1 MLIIAAL
8 IAFALTTVLSM
19 AGVGAAFVLIPVFL
33 ALGVELHTAMATAL
47 LLNAIG
53 MSIAWVTFVRKGL
66 FAWRLVLPI
75 LLVAV
80 LASPITVHV
89 GQGMD
94 RSILL
99 WLFVGFLV
107 FASGMML
114 FYRPQPR
121 TAPTSPRAGMLLGVP
136 VGGIAGFV
144 GGLLGVGGGN
154 IISRAGCVRPGAE
167 AGIGECVVFRYFRV
181 AIRVCRPCPGCR
193 TRYRAASR
201 HRAGDSSRRGAGRLA
216 GERETARRSTEA
228 NYYLGTDR
236 CCDQDR
242 LGVVVNRILGE
253 YP

>member
-8 IAFALTTVLSM
+8 ITFALTTVLSM

-33 ALGVELHTAMATAL
+33 AFGVELHTAMATAL

-53 MSIAWVTFVRKGL
+53 MSIASVTFVRKGL
-66 FAWRLVLPI
+66 VAWRLVLPM

-80 LASPITVHV
+80 LASPVGVHV

-99 WLFVGFLV
+99 WLLVGFLV

-136 VGGIAGFV
+136 VGGI
-144 GGLLGVGGGN
+144 GL
-154 IISRAGCVRPGAE
+154 
-167 AGIGECVVFRYFRV
+167 
-181 AIRVCRPCPGCR
+181 
-193 TRYRAASR
+193 
-201 HRAGDSSRRGAGRLA
+201 
-216 GERETARRSTEA
+216 
-228 NYYLGTDR
+228 
-236 CCDQDR
+236 
-242 LGVVVNRILGE
+242 
-253 YP
+253 